1 MYTQMEAN
9 KIGEVVRNAAP
20 VPEKKERDTS
30 FFSVKV
36 VIAEGLV
43 PLDSSLSSKL
53 DIFVTLSAGTRLA
66 KAGTICGAGR
76 FGNRAGKHALI

>member
-30 FFSVKV
+30 FSVKV

-66 KAGTICGAGR
+66 KAGTIYGAGR